1 MGRFFK
7 PEYNRRAMPLPLTET
22 PSDALIDA
30 TRARIA
36 QIGRLLFARQL
47 TDAAGGNI
55 SVRIGNRVCITPRY
69 AGQQRQWQIDP
80 GDVLVADLD
89 RNVLRGAG
97 KLSRETHVHF
107 TLLTRFH
114 AHGTAVVH
122 AHPRNLLVYAFLR
135 QPMPPALEAMRKF
148 GVTPVTP
155 FAPAHSTKLA
165 EHVATTMVGRE
176 AMIAKH
182 AAAAIAPW
190 HGVFCMG
197 KDLSAAFDAVERMDN
212 NAYLLLMARQHAGAA
227 AIDQALA
234 DMERTIAAHDAE

>member
-1 MGRFFK
+1 
-7 PEYNRRAMPLPLTET
+7 MPLTLTET

-30 TRARIA
+30 TRAQIA

-55 SVRIGNRVCITPRY
+55 SVRIGNRICISPRY
-69 AGQQRQWQIDP
+69 AGQQKQWQIDA
-80 GDVLVADLD
+80 GDVLVADLE

-97 KLSRETHVHF
+97 ALSRETHVHF

-122 AHPRNLLVYAFLR
+122 AHPRNLLVYALL
-135 QPMPPALEAMRKF
+135 QKPMPPALEAMRKF

-155 FAPAHSTKLA
+155 FASAHSAQLA
-165 EHVATTMVGRE
+165 EHVAATMLGRE
-176 AMIAKH
+176 KMIAKH

-190 HGVFCMG
+190 HGVFCIG

-212 NAYLLLMARQHAGAA
+212 NAYLLLMAQQHAGAA
-227 AIDQALA
+227 AVDAALRT
-234 DMERTIAAHDAE
+234 MEATISSTEAE